1 MISGLI
7 MFETESSVLE
17 VEICIASGLTS
28 FQLFVK
34 QSNAIWFSLIVISA
48 PVYESFSVV
57 VIVTSLTMVT

>member
-1 MISGLI
+1 

-17 VEICIASGLTS
+17 VEICIASGLTL

-34 QSNAIWFSLIVISA
+34 QSNASWFSFIVISA

-57 VIVTSLTMVT
+57 VIFTSLTMVT

>member
-1 MISGLI
+1 

-28 FQLFVK
+28 LQLFVK
-34 QSNAIWFSLIVISA
+34 QSNAIRFSFIVISA

-57 VIVTSLTMVT
+57 VIFTSLTMVT